1 MTKTSRRFGTILVG
15 ILPAAALVA
24 ACGGATPAARV
35 AKAPP
40 CIDGGLGPANVAVEP
55 DKPVPFEGAMALVEA
70 SEFTNDLIAVGLDPK
85 NLPPLDKL
93 TRPQL
98 GRVMKTFSYSLGIP
112 CIGCHDQ
119 EKFEADTPRKR
130 VARHMWNDFVRV
142 LAIDDAA
149 GGGTLYCDS
158 CHQGRVLTLDRK
170 DKKLVADY
178 MDDVFVARLK
188 KIKSGEDHDCGSCHG
203 DPPEFHIVDEWK
215 KKGGK

>member
-1 MTKTSRRFGTILVG
+1 MTSASG
-15 ILPAAALVA
+15 ALA
-24 ACGGATPAARV
+24 ACGGNTPSPKAAV
-35 AKAPP
+35 APP

-55 DKPVPFEGAMALVEA
+55 DKPAVFEGAMAMIET
-70 SEFTNDLIAVGLDPK
+70 SEFTDDLKAVGLDPQ

-119 EKFEADTPRKR
+119 ENFNSETPRKR
-130 VARHMWNDFVRV
+130 VARRMWNDFVRV
-142 LAIDDAA
+142 LTIDDAA

-188 KIKSGEDHDCGSCHG
+188 KKKAGEDHDCGSCHG
-203 DPPEFHIVDEWK
+203 DPPEFHFIEEW